1 MRILITGICG
11 FVGRQL
17 AEGLRD
23 HHEPG
28 SLEIVGIDNLSR
40 PGSWINREPLLDRDI
55 AVHHGDIRA
64 ASDLEAIGPVNWII
78 DSAAN
83 PSVMAGLDGKSSSRQ
98 LVENNLGGTI
108 NLLEHCRKYGAGF
121 TLMSTS
127 RVYSIGPLSQLE
139 VEVSDRAF
147 RPRQGHPLPEG
158 ISTEGITESFST
170 APPVSLYGSTKVS
183 SEHLALEYGA
193 AFDFPVWINRC
204 GVLAGAGQFGKPDQG
219 IFAYWLHSW
228 RAKQPMRYIGFD
240 GQGHQVRDV
249 LHPRDLVPLLV
260 KQLENLAAKVP
271 RTVNVSGG
279 LNSARSLRQLS
290 DWCLERW
297 GDHGVVVDSNPRP
310 FDLPWIVLD
319 SSLARETWDWNPQ
332 TSVESIL
339 EEIAGQADADPDWLE
354 LSRNE

>member
-40 PGSWINREPLLDRDI
+40 PGSWVNREPLLEGGI

-64 ASDLEAIGPVNWII
+64 ASDLEAIGPVDWVI
-78 DSAAN
+78 DAAAN
-83 PSVMAGLDGKSSSRQ
+83 PSVLAGFDGKSSSRQ

-108 NLLEHCRKYGAGF
+108 NLLEHCRAHGAGF
-121 TLMSTS
+121 VLMSTS
-127 RVYSIGPLSQLE
+127 RVYSIGPLCELE
-139 VEVSDRAF
+139 VEIHDRAF
-147 RPRQGHPLPEG
+147 RPRSDRPLPEG
-158 ISTEGITESFST
+158 LSFKGISESFST
-170 APPVSLYGSTKVS
+170 APPVSLYGSTKVT

-228 RAKQPMRYIGFD
+228 RAKRPLRYIGFD

-249 LHPRDLVPLLV
+249 LHPRDLVPLLE
-260 KQLENLAAKVP
+260 KQLSQATASVS

-279 LNSARSLRQLS
+279 RESARSLRQLS
-290 DWCLERW
+290 DWCLDRW
-297 GDHGVVVDSNPRP
+297 GEHEVQVDAEPRP

-319 SSLARETWDWNPQ
+319 SSLARETWDWKPE
-332 TSVESIL
+332 TSVESLL
-339 EEIAGQADADPDWLE
+339 EEIAEQAESDPGWLD
-354 LSRNE
+354 LSRNP